1 MIRSLTAIENLN
13 YIYNILMKCS
23 TSISNI
29 LKALWNPFF
38 RTYLQKRLFQ
48 FDAMNKYIVFDV
60 SLTCF
65 RLRDLKWEVC
75 GHATAH
81 TRKIGFN
88 QKSFL
93 VKVMQHIEF
102 FISFLTFHRPHTKP
116 KKHVQMWYAMRW
128 GLNVFEKL
136 MSYDSHSNVQYLEP
150 LPLKMGDFQ
159 DV

>member
-1 MIRSLTAIENLN
+1 MIRSTAIENLN

-116 KKHVQMWYAMRW
+116 KNIYK
-128 GLNVFEKL
+128 
-136 MSYDSHSNVQYLEP
+136 YDTQCNGASFLPFDV
-150 LPLKMGDFQ
+150 LPLKLCWFRMYNNLSHYFSKSLNSKT
-159 DV
+159 

>member
-1 MIRSLTAIENLN
+1 M
-13 YIYNILMKCS
+13 
-23 TSISNI
+23 
-29 LKALWNPFF
+29 
-38 RTYLQKRLFQ
+38 
-48 FDAMNKYIVFDV
+48 
-60 SLTCF
+60 
-65 RLRDLKWEVC
+65 C